1 MTLMMPMPTAL
12 HNASDGLTA
21 LSQLM
26 RAEPTLTLKLYP
38 FGVLMQRKTP
48 QGCMEYLIDPAQLAL
63 QLASTVR
70 LETGILSPNTIYIS
84 QEGVQKLV
92 VEYRP
97 RQKTA
102 LFLEGT
108 DAPVIVPLPELLLF
122 HRTTDKGLPDYRVF
136 AVKAR
141 PTNLNAKLFH
151 APLPNLYE
159 DGRVCW
165 GSVQHLQAQQLTGTN
180 LTEDW
185 KVLLG
190 TRFGSHNAGRRSK
203 SHPNDIRKKYLA
215 MEAAKTRVYPKSDLI
230 PANRTLEDVLEGLRR

>member
-1 MTLMMPMPTAL
+1 
-12 HNASDGLTA
+12 
-21 LSQLM
+21 M

-63 QLASTVR
+63 QLAATVR
-70 LETGILSPNTIYIS
+70 LETGILSSNTIYIS

-102 LFLEGT
+102 IFLEGT
-108 DAPVIVPLPELLLF
+108 EAPVIVPLPELLLF
-122 HRTTDKGLPDYRVF
+122 RRTTDKGLPDYRVF
-136 AVKAR
+136 AVKQR
-141 PTNLNAKLFH
+141 PADLTAKLFY
-151 APLPNLYE
+151 APLPNIYD

-165 GSVQHLQAQQLTGTN
+165 GSVQHLQAQQLIGTN
-180 LTEDW
+180 LAEDW

-203 SHPNDIRKKYLA
+203 SHSDDIRKKYLA
-215 MEAAKTRVYPKSDLI
+215 MEAAKTRVYSKADLI
-230 PANRTLEDVLEGLRR
+230 SANRTLEDVLEGLRR

>member
-1 MTLMMPMPTAL
+1 MPTAL

-21 LSQLM
+21 LSQLL
-26 RAEPTLTLKLYP
+26 RAEPTLTLKVYP

-63 QLASTVR
+63 QLAATVR
-70 LETGILSPNTIYIS
+70 LETGILASNTIYIS

-102 LFLEGT
+102 LFLEGSE
-108 DAPVIVPLPELLLF
+108 APVIVPLPELLLF
-122 HRTTDKGLPDYRVF
+122 RRTTDKGLPDYRVF

-141 PTNLNAKLFH
+141 PTNLTAKLFH

-165 GSVQHLQAQQLTGTN
+165 GSVQHLQAQQLTGTH

-190 TRFGSHNAGRRSK
+190 TRFGSHNVGRRSK
-203 SHPNDIRKKYLA
+203 SQPADIRKKYLA
-215 MEAAKTRVYPKSDLI
+215 MEAAKTRVYPKSDLL